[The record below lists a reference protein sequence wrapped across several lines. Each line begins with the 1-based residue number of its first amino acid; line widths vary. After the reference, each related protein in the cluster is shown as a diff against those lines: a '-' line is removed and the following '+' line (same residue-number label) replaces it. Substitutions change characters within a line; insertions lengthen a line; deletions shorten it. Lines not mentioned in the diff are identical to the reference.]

1 MKKVLRVLFRIYDI
15 FAHILGH
22 IILATGIIGLFV
34 FSIYISYQKD
44 QLYMAL
50 IEVIIMLV
58 LVILILYAFIRIR
71 GKK

>member
-1 MKKVLRVLFRIYDI
+1 MKKVIKVIFKIYDI

-22 IILATGIIGLFV
+22 IILAIGIIGLFV
-34 FSIYISYQKD
+34 SSIYISYQKD
-44 QLYMAL
+44 QLYIAL

-58 LVILILYAFIRIR
+58 LVIFILYAFIRIR